1 MQITKLAI
9 EKDHLKELAK
19 NNPEFIK
26 IQRKIYY
33 SNTILKQQTI
43 QIGCLGCTTHFIN
56 NWNIYDQT
64 VQKTKLVLAGN
75 VKDLFPKKK
84 TKISEDI

>member
-33 SNTILKQQTI
+33 SNTILKQ
-43 QIGCLGCTTHFIN
+43 
-56 NWNIYDQT
+56 
-64 VQKTKLVLAGN
+64 
-75 VKDLFPKKK
+75 
-84 TKISEDI
+84 